1 MNRAMLHARL
11 ANPYAILCFFSFFF
25 PFGLSFFSP
34 PFGLHF
40 SCLFFPSGPLPE
52 SSAFLAP
59 VTVHADFKATA
70 ALHHLAYAKLLRL
83 TNEIADNRANQDN
96 PQGWELASN
105 QHLYTHCKHSNYSFC
120 SCD

>member
-1 MNRAMLHARL
+1 MFGKSLRNSVL
-11 ANPYAILCFFSFFF
+11 FSFFF

-34 PFGLHF
+34 SFGLHF
-40 SCLFFPSGPLPE
+40 SYLFFPSGPLPE

-105 QHLYTHCKHSNYSFC
+105 RHLYTTANIQSTVFVPATEQV
-120 SCD
+120 